1 MGNTSVH
8 AFPQN
13 ELSDMDCA
21 RTDPFSRLLNLNP
34 LIFSQNFKHSDWQH
48 INVCFDRGL
57 DFAFGLGLAL
67 IEIGNTSVRAFP
79 QQLQGSNAH

>member
-1 MGNTSVH
+1 MH

-48 INVCFDRGL
+48 ISVCFDLGPCL

-79 QQLQGSNAH
+79 QQLQGFNAH